1 MYADQY
7 RREALRGYPD
17 VPRVAVGAVV
27 FCDNRVLLVRRGRPP
42 ADGQWAIPGGAVELG
57 ESLALAAE
65 REIREE
71 TGIRIAAQEP
81 ICVFDMIE
89 RDPDGRVRFHYVIV
103 DLAARY
109 LGGELHAGDD
119 AAEARW
125 VGAGEMKGLKISPPT
140 RQLLARQYA
149 FG

>member
-1 MYADQY
+1 MSAANKLQS
-7 RREALRGYPD
+7 AARGYPD
-17 VPRVAVGAVV
+17 APRVAVGAVV
-27 FCDNRVLLVRRGRPP
+27 FDENRVLLVRRGQAPS
-42 ADGQWAIPGGAVELG
+42 DGQWAIPGGAVELG
-57 ESLALAAE
+57 ETLAQAAE

-71 TGIRIAAQEP
+71 TGIQIAAQEP
-81 ICVFDMIE
+81 IHVFDMVE
-89 RDPDGRVRFHYVIV
+89 RDPADRVRFHYVIV

-125 VGAGEMKGLKISPPT
+125 VTADEMQRLTVSPPT
-140 RQLLARQYA
+140 RQLLARYYA

>member
-1 MYADQY
+1 MSAAN
-7 RREALRGYPD
+7 EPNHAVRGYPD

-27 FCDNRVLLVRRGRPP
+27 FHDERVLLVRRGQAPS
-42 ADGQWAIPGGAVELG
+42 DGQWAIPGGGVELG
-57 ESLALAAE
+57 ESLAQAAE

-71 TGIRIAAQEP
+71 TGVRIAAGEP
-81 ICVFDMIE
+81 IYVFDLIE
-89 RDPDGRVRFHYVIV
+89 RDPADNVRFHYVIV

-109 LGGELHAGDD
+109 LGGEPHAGDD

-125 VGAGEMKGLKISPPT
+125 VSADEIKQLTVSPPT
-140 RQLLARQYA
+140 RQLLARHYA